1 MDGNK
6 TNILQ
11 LDFSTG
17 INNTSDNDSE
27 TQSLITQGKHI
38 IVINVY
44 NDLINNCSYLNFRT
58 SSHGFKKKLKNS
70 MKDYIDNNLNS
81 LSTEGNVCFMFLL

>member
-17 INNTSDNDSE
+17 INNTSDNVSE
-27 TQSLITQGKHI
+27 TQSLITQGKHTI
-38 IVINVY
+38 AINVY
-44 NDLINNCSYLNFRT
+44 HD
-58 SSHGFKKKLKNS
+58 
-70 MKDYIDNNLNS
+70 
-81 LSTEGNVCFMFLL
+81 

>member
-44 NDLINNCSYLNFRT
+44 NDLINNCSYFNFRT
-58 SSHGFKKKLKNS
+58 SSHGFKEKTKE
-70 MKDYIDNNLNS
+70 LNGR
-81 LSTEGNVCFMFLL
+81 LY